1 MQNGHGALQGKVVLV
16 TGGAGDLG
24 RSIIEVCAARGA
36 TAIAAD
42 LAGAL
47 ELDVRS
53 PESWAS
59 CVATVV
65 ERNGRLDG
73 LVNAAGVVRDS
84 LLDEVSE
91 DDWEG
96 TLDVNLKGALLGCQ
110 AAAPSLRRQG
120 GRIVNISSASW
131 LGNVGQSAYSASKG
145 GLVSLT
151 RTLALELGRGGVL
164 VNAIAPW
171 FIEGRLTSGI
181 PDKIRERAER
191 SSPLRRFGQPE
202 EVAGVV
208 AFLLGP
214 DSSFVN
220 GQVLRVCGGATVGMF

>member
-1 MQNGHGALQGKVVLV
+1 MQNGQRPLEGKVVLV

-24 RSIIEVCAARGA
+24 RSIIEVCSQRGA

-42 LAGAL
+42 LATAL

-59 CVATVV
+59 AVETVV
-65 ERNGRLDG
+65 QRSGRLDA

-84 LLDEVSE
+84 LFEEVSE

-110 AAAPSLRRQG
+110 AAAPYLRRQS

-131 LGNVGQSAYSASKG
+131 LGNVGQAAYSASKG

-151 RTLALELGRGGVL
+151 RTLALELGREGVL

-181 PDKIRERAER
+181 PDKIRERAQR
-191 SSPLRRFGQPE
+191 SSASVSRRRSP
-202 EVAGVV
+202 A
-208 AFLLGP
+208 
-214 DSSFVN
+214 SSPSCSA
-220 GQVLRVCGGATVGMF
+220 RIPRS